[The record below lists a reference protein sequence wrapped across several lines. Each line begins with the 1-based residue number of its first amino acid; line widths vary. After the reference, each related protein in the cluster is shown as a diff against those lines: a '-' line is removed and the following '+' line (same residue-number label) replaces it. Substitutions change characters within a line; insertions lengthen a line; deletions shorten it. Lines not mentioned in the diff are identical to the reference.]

1 MKSPERRDGSANG
14 QAATGGTVRG
24 RGRDENAPGL
34 DRIIQAQIGDKLRTM
49 YGELVEQPMPDK
61 FAAILDRLSRE

>member
-1 MKSPERRDGSANG
+1 MKSPGGREVGVNG
-14 QAATGGTVRG
+14 PAATAGAAQSK
-24 RGRDENAPGL
+24 DERAPGL

-49 YGELVEQPMPDK
+49 YGELVEQPMPDR